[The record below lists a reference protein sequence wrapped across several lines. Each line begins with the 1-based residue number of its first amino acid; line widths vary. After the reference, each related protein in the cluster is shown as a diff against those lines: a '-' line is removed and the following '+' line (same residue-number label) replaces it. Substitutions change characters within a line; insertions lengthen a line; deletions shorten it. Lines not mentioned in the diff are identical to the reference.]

1 MYTTFL
7 DKQTVYGGIV
17 RKRGLWVNS
26 CLFDLTSHASII
38 FTYQRIA
45 YFVSG
50 TLQALG
56 KLVVPEV

>member
-1 MYTTFL
+1 MGELLSF
-7 DKQTVYGGIV
+7 
-17 RKRGLWVNS
+17 
-26 CLFDLTSHASII
+26 CLNVSHASII
-38 FTYQRIA
+38 FTFQRIA